1 MELVRYARQ
10 LTEIFFY
17 PSFPEWREYKAQPIL
32 LNLRRKF
39 ARKFLTT
46 GIDHVLRRKD
56 NRKCGFAA
64 PLSTTFAR
72 TS

>member
-1 MELVRYARQ
+1 MLAQ

-39 ARKFLTT
+39 AGKLLTT
-46 GIDHVLRRKD
+46 GIDHVLRRND
-56 NRKCGFAA
+56 HRK
-64 PLSTTFAR
+64 
-72 TS
+72 